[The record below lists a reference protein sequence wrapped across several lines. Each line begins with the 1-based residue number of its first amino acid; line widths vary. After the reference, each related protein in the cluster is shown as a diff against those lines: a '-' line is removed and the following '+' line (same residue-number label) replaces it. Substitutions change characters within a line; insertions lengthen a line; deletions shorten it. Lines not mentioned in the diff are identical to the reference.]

1 MTLTTTTTTDEI
13 TLSVGGKAL
22 TNWTSYSF
30 SSAFLTPTDGWH
42 FTMSG
47 PQSELVSAAVTI
59 GAEATLAING
69 HVHGDGYIDEIEQTA
84 DRDGGTQ
91 ITISGRD
98 RLAPMVDASADP
110 TVRFGLNATLVD
122 FIVGVA
128 GPFGWGINDLIVYND
143 DNRKVMQGN
152 ANGSPTTKGSVS
164 KRGKVTPP
172 KPLKSYVA
180 HLEKPYPGETAFAF
194 LARVTQRF
202 GLWVWLSAEGNQLIV
217 SKPNFDQAPSY
228 QLRRLSGSAGVNN
241 NILAGRSKR
250 STVEQPSIVIAEGFS
265 GGGEFG
271 KSRIKSLVINPAVS
285 GFVGDIIAKY
295 PEAVQTNLGIT
306 LSETYFSQPVKPLY
320 LRDEDAKTQEQLD
333 NFVKRELA
341 LRMRKSFEYHCTVEG
356 HSNNG
361 LPWCIDS
368 MVDVQD
374 ELANVSEPLYLMDR
388 TFEKSRNGGT
398 LTHLTMV
405 RPGSI
410 SF

>member
-1 MTLTTTTTTDEI
+1 
-13 TLSVGGKAL
+13 
-22 TNWTSYSF
+22 
-30 SSAFLTPTDGWH
+30 
-42 FTMSG
+42 MSG
-47 PQSELVSAAVTI
+47 PQSDLVTAAVTI
-59 GAEATLAING
+59 GAEATLSING
-69 HVHGDGYIDEIEQTA
+69 HTQGDGYIDEIEQTD
-84 DRDGGTQ
+84 DREGGTQ

-110 TVRFGLNATLVD
+110 MVRFGLNATLVD

-128 GPFGWGINDLIVYND
+128 GPFGWGINDLIIYND
-143 DNRKVMQGN
+143 DNRAVMQGGV
-152 ANGSPTTKGSVS
+152 NGTKTTKKG
-164 KRGKVTPP
+164 
-172 KPLKSYVA
+172 KPLKSFVA
-180 HLEKPYPGETAFAF
+180 HLEKPYPGEGAFAF
-194 LARVTQRF
+194 LSRVTQRF
-202 GLWVWLSAEGNQLIV
+202 GLWVGLSAEGNQLIV

-241 NILAGRSKR
+241 NVLSGRTKR

-271 KSRIKSLVINPAVS
+271 KSRIKSIVINPAVS
-285 GFVGDIIAKY
+285 GFVGDIVAKY
-295 PEAVQTNLGIT
+295 PEAVQTDLGVT

-333 NFVKRELA
+333 NFVKRALA

-356 HSNNG
+356 HSNSG
-361 LPWCIDS
+361 LPWCLDAV
-368 MVDVQD
+368 VDVQD
-374 ELANVSEPLYLMDR
+374 ELANVSEPLYILDR

-405 RPGSI
+405 RLGSI